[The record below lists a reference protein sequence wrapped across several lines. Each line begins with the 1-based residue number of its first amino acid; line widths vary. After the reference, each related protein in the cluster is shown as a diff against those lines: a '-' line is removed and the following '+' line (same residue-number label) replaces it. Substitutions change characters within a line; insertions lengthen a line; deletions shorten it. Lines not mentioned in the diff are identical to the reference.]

1 MCPDRSRFP
10 GGRRRAPR
18 GAAPSPASGAPFPAS
33 TKGPAGGRVRGGGGA
48 GGASRRRTK
57 LWSRLSSEEGSGRPR
72 RPAGFL
78 PPRGEE
84 EPPAPEADWGIS
96 GSGALPAATL
106 LRGHFCRRK
115 TLQCLA
121 NLVPARPFQVR
132 TGTVLFLAELRG
144 RKIAQVRGVY
154 NRVSKKNFFFFR
166 IWSGFP
172 YFLKQNKTKQTKQK
186 KKQKTA
192 PQSPRLHTH
201 PRLLR
206 LKHLRG
212 DPGRLGTR
220 RRRRAGEAARG
231 AWEQVSPCII
241 EPRAGQCDHS
251 LGDMG
256 RRMEEDGVFCDSCA
270 QHQRPEL
277 LLKAEPKM

>member
-1 MCPDRSRFP
+1 MCRDRSRFP

-18 GAAPSPASGAPFPAS
+18 GPPPSPASGAPFPAS

-48 GGASRRRTK
+48 GGASRRRTT
-57 LWSRLSSEEGSGRPR
+57 LWSRLSSEEGSGRPQ

-84 EPPAPEADWGIS
+84 EPPAPEADWGIA
-96 GSGALPAATL
+96 GSGAPPPSATL

-121 NLVPARPFQVR
+121 NLVPALPFQVC

-154 NRVSKKNFFFFR
+154 NRVSKKKFFFFFR

-172 YFLKQNKTKQTKQK
+172 YFLKTKQNKQTKK
-186 KKQKTA
+186 KTRTTKPTFA
-192 PQSPRLHTH
+192 HTPAITTPETH
-201 PRLLR
+201 PRR
-206 LKHLRG
+206 PGPAWDSAAAGGRG
-212 DPGRLGTR
+212 SPRGMG
-220 RRRRAGEAARG
+220 AGK
-231 AWEQVSPCII
+231 SM
-241 EPRAGQCDHS
+241 HY
-251 LGDMG
+251 
-256 RRMEEDGVFCDSCA
+256 
-270 QHQRPEL
+270 
-277 LLKAEPKM
+277 

>member
-1 MCPDRSRFP
+1 MCRDRSRFP

-18 GAAPSPASGAPFPAS
+18 GPPPSPASGAPFPAS

-57 LWSRLSSEEGSGRPR
+57 FWSRLSSEEGSGRPQ

-96 GSGALPAATL
+96 GSGAPPPSATL

-121 NLVPARPFQVR
+121 NLVPVRPFQVC

-154 NRVSKKNFFFFR
+154 NRVSKRKIFFSFG
-166 IWSGFP
+166 SGLVFHIS
-172 YFLKQNKTKQTKQK
+172 LKKQNKQTKK
-186 KKQKTA
+186 KKKYIYRTTKPTFA
-192 PQSPRLHTH
+192 HT

-206 LKHLRG
+206 LKHIRG
-212 DPGRLGTR
+212 GPGRLGT

-241 EPRAGQCDHS
+241 EPRAG
-251 LGDMG
+251 
-256 RRMEEDGVFCDSCA
+256 
-270 QHQRPEL
+270 
-277 LLKAEPKM
+277 

>member
-1 MCPDRSRFP
+1 MCRDRSRFP

-18 GAAPSPASGAPFPAS
+18 GPPPSPASGAPFPAS

-57 LWSRLSSEEGSGRPR
+57 FWSRLSSEEGSGRPQ

-96 GSGALPAATL
+96 GSGAPPPSATL

-121 NLVPARPFQVR
+121 NLVPVRPFQVC

-154 NRVSKKNFFFFR
+154 NRVSKRKIFFFFR
-166 IWSGFP
+166 IWSSFP
-172 YFLKQNKTKQTKQK
+172 YFLKKTKQTNQK
-186 KKQKTA
+186 KKKIYIPHHKAHVCTHTA
-192 PQSPRLHTH
+192 ITTPETH
-201 PRLLR
+201 PRR
-206 LKHLRG
+206 PGPAWDSAAAGGRG
-212 DPGRLGTR
+212 SPRGMG
-220 RRRRAGEAARG
+220 AGK
-231 AWEQVSPCII
+231 SM
-241 EPRAGQCDHS
+241 HY
-251 LGDMG
+251 
-256 RRMEEDGVFCDSCA
+256 
-270 QHQRPEL
+270 
-277 LLKAEPKM
+277 